1 MKQIK
6 IMATLIIVLV
16 AIAYALSAFM
26 NNDDANAKK
35 QAQQEASKKLH
46 KEMTID
52 HDSGRD
58 WSKLYE

>member
-26 NNDDANAKK
+26 NNEDSSTKK
-35 QAQQEASKKLH
+35 QASQEISNKLS
-46 KEMTID
+46 KEMIIY
-52 HDSGRD
+52 S
-58 WSKLYE
+58 